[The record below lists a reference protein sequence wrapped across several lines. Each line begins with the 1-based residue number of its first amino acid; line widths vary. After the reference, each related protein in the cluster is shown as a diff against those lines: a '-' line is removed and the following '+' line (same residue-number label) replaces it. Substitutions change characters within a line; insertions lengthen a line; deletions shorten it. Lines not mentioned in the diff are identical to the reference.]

1 MGLHQPKPFKKLCRL
16 TGKWVT
22 VIPAPVEFL
31 EKDFEHKGYS
41 PSEKKGSKRHPLS
54 FPVLKVELINPNK

>member
-22 VIPAPVEFL
+22 VIPAPVKL
-31 EKDFEHKGYS
+31 NEKNFDKKEYS
-41 PSEKKGSKRHPLS
+41 VSEKKGSRRHPMS
-54 FPVLKVELINPNK
+54 FPVLKVELLNPNK